1 MKDLLSLNKYFLR
14 YKKHIATGV
23 IYLTV
28 ANLFLVFIPVLIRF
42 ALDEVKNVIEE
53 AQASTTFSSYT
64 EVLFGSV
71 VGWDLAKFALLLIGA
86 STLYGYF
93 LFLTRQTIIVASR
106 YIEFDIRNELFEH
119 LQRLP
124 MSYFAT
130 HKTGDIYVRVT
141 DDINRVREYFGP
153 AFMYMVNTF
162 TRATIIIGMMF
173 FVNVELTLWALIPLP
188 LLSVLAYWLSNF
200 INKMSNQI
208 QQQYSNLAGRANE
221 AFSNIRLIKAYV
233 REAFEQQRFNNEA
246 EIYRKKKMILS
257 AVEAM
262 FFPLLNLL
270 IGISVILV
278 IWKGAYSIQNGS
290 ATIGNIAEFII
301 YVIYLTWPVASLGYT
316 LNLIQRSAASNKRI
330 QEFLRE
336 KTMNE
341 NQALELVKKPAIM
354 GKITFK
360 NVSFCYPNAKERALE
375 NISFEIQPGEKI
387 GIVGKTG
394 SGKSTLVQ
402 LIPRLFEPTTGEIL
416 IDDIPYKQIPLSELR
431 EAIGYIPQEN
441 FLFSD
446 TIKENISFGVNHAS
460 MEDVELAAQKAQ
472 ILDNILEFDKQFETM
487 LGERGITLSGGQKQR
502 TCIARAL
509 IKKPCILIF
518 DDSLSAVDTK
528 TEDAILAYLK
538 NELND
543 KTTLMISH
551 RISTI
556 QDCDRIFV
564 MDNGS
569 IVETGTHEELLAR
582 KGVYFRIYSKQI
594 LENELLTI

>member
-1 MKDLLSLNKYFLR
+1 MNDLLSLNKYFYR
-14 YKKHIATGV
+14 YKGTLATGV

-28 ANLFLVFIPVLIRF
+28 ANLFLVFIPMMIRF
-42 ALDEVKNVIEE
+42 AMDEVKHVVEGADKVNFSGY
-53 AQASTTFSSYT
+53 AQ
-64 EVLFGSV
+64 VLFQSS
-71 VGWDLAKFALLLIGA
+71 VGWDLAKYALLLVGA
-86 STLYGYF
+86 IILYGF
-93 LFLTRQTIIVASR
+93 LLFLTRQTIIVASR
-106 YIEFDIRNELFEH
+106 YIEFDIRNELYEH

-124 MSYFAT
+124 MAYFAT
-130 HKTGDIYVRVT
+130 HKSGDIYVRVT
-141 DDINRVREYFGP
+141 EDINRVREYFGP

-173 FVNVELTLWALIPLP
+173 WVNAELTLWALIPLP
-188 LLSVLAYWLSNF
+188 LLSVMAYWLSGY
-200 INKMSNQI
+200 INRMSNEI
-208 QQQYSNLAGRANE
+208 QQQYSNLAGRAQE
-221 AFSNIRLIKAYV
+221 SFSSIRLIKAYV
-233 REAFEQQRFNNEA
+233 RELFEEKRFADEA

-262 FFPLLNLL
+262 FFPMLNLL

-278 IWKGAYSIQNGS
+278 VWKGAENIQSGT

-301 YVIYLTWPVASLGYT
+301 YVAYLTWPVASLGYT
-316 LNLIQRSAASNKRI
+316 LNMIQRSAASNKRI

-336 KTMNE
+336 TTDIADNE
-341 NQALELVKKPAIM
+341 QTQALKSPIK
-354 GKITFK
+354 GKIEFK
-360 NVSFCYPNAKERALE
+360 NVSFTYPNTEVAALE
-375 NISFEIQPGEKI
+375 NLNFVIEPGEKI

-394 SGKSTLVQ
+394 SGKTSLVQ
-402 LIPRLFEPTTGEIL
+402 LIPRLFEPTSGEIL
-416 IDDIPYKQIPLSELR
+416 VDDIPYKRLPINELR
-431 EAIGYIPQEN
+431 KSIGFVPQEN

-446 TIKENISFGVNHAS
+446 TIKENIAFGVEQADFT
-460 MEDVELAAQKAQ
+460 EIELAAKKAQ
-472 ILDNILEFDKQFETM
+472 VLENILEFDKKFETI

-502 TCIARAL
+502 TSIARAL
-509 IKKPCILIF
+509 IKKPCILVF

-528 TEDAILAYLK
+528 TEDEILSYLK
-538 NELND
+538 NELTE

-569 IVETGTHEELLAR
+569 IVETGTHEELLTR

-594 LENELLTI
+594 LEKELLTI

>member
-42 ALDEVKNVIEE
+42 AMDEVKGVIEN
-53 AQASTTFSSYT
+53 AQSAETFSSYS
-64 EVLFGSV
+64 EVLFGSI
-71 VGWDLAKFALLLIGA
+71 VGWDLAKFALLLVGA
-86 STLYGYF
+86 ITLYGYL

-106 YIEFDIRNELFEH
+106 YIEFDIRNELYHH

-141 DDINRVREYFGP
+141 EDINRVREYFGP

-173 FVNVELTLWALIPLP
+173 YVNVELTLWALIPLP
-188 LLSVLAYWLSNF
+188 LLSVMAYWLSDF

-221 AFSNIRLIKAYV
+221 SFSSIRLIKAYV
-233 REAFEQQRFNNEA
+233 RESFEQQRFNDEA

-262 FFPLLNLL
+262 FFPMLNLL

-278 IWKGAYSIQNGS
+278 IWQGAYSIQNGT

-301 YVIYLTWPVASLGYT
+301 YVAYLTWPVASLGYT

-336 KTMNE
+336 TTMNE
-341 NQALELVKKPAIM
+341 NQDLELANKPVIK

-360 NVSFCYPNAKERALE
+360 HVSFSYPNAEVQALK
-375 NISFEIQPGEKI
+375 NVSFEIQPGEKI

-402 LIPRLFEPTTGEIL
+402 LIPRLFEPTSGEIW
-416 IDDIPYKQIPLSELR
+416 IDDIPYTQIALADLR

-446 TIKENISFGVNHAS
+446 SIKENIAFGTQQVDIH
-460 MEDVELAAQKAQ
+460 EVESAAEKAQ
-472 ILDNILEFDKQFETM
+472 ILENILEFDKQFETI

-502 TCIARAL
+502 TSIARAL
-509 IKKPCILIF
+509 IKKPCILVF

-569 IVETGTHEELLAR
+569 IAETGTHEELLAR